1 MAEPFY
7 TAQLVGSLPFTSIT
21 VPGVS
26 PSAVVGRRPAR
37 LDAETAKALKA
48 ALKAGRIP
56 GVKPE
61 NVLLK
66 EVDAP
71 GRSRP
76 ADGGDDELADALAE
90 AERQRDEAA
99 ERVST
104 LERALAEAG
113 ETLDALTDERDG
125 SKRAAADAE
134 ATRDELAAENERLRR
149 QLDEAAAAGDDA
161 IAKQASL
168 VLDSLTKPELKAL
181 ADKRGVAVGSE
192 DTKAEIVAS
201 LLTPSDA

>member
-71 GRSRP
+71 GRSQP
-76 ADGGDDELADALAE
+76 ADGGDGELADALAE
-90 AERQRDEAA
+90 AERQ
-99 ERVST
+99 
-104 LERALAEAG
+104 
-113 ETLDALTDERDG
+113 
-125 SKRAAADAE
+125 
-134 ATRDELAAENERLRR
+134 RDELAAENERLRR